1 MHKQNKILRHK
12 LFDRI
17 CHWFVV
23 AVGLVAFLTGFG
35 FFFPS
40 FQWLGAIAG
49 TPQMARFVHPIAG
62 LMMCLPLMLI
72 LVRYY
77 HHNKWEKNDLK
88 WMLAIK
94 DVMFENEDKIPAI
107 GHYNPGQKVL
117 FRTFVVTSVVL
128 TVTGIMMW
136 QPYFAPYF
144 ASAAIEWAI
153 LLHAVCAVI
162 MLIFVI
168 VHFWMATW
176 VEGSVA
182 GMLYGSVSRAWCKK
196 HHPNMLND
204 PKLKTIKQE
213 KH

>member
-1 MHKQNKILRHK
+1 MPKQNMILRHK
-12 LFDRI
+12 LFYRI
-17 CHWFVV
+17 CHWIVV
-23 AVGLVAFLTGFG
+23 ITGLVTFLTGFS
-35 FFFPS
+35 FLYPT
-40 FQWLGAIAG
+40 FQWLGLIAG
-49 TPQMARFVHPIAG
+49 TPQMARLIHPFIG
-62 LMMCLPLMLI
+62 LMMFLPLMII

-117 FRTFVVTSVVL
+117 FRTFVVTSIAL
-128 TVTGIMMW
+128 TITGFMMW

-144 ASAAIEWAI
+144 ASSTIEWAI
-153 LLHAVCAVI
+153 LIHAICAVI

-182 GMLYGSVSRAWCKK
+182 GMLYGFVSRAWCKK

-204 PKLKTIKQE
+204 PELKIIKRE

>member
-1 MHKQNKILRHK
+1 MHKPELILRHK
-12 LFDRI
+12 MFDRV

-23 AVGLVAFLTGFG
+23 ATGIFTFLTGFS
-35 FFFPS
+35 FFYPS
-40 FQWLGAIAG
+40 FQWLGLIAG
-49 TPQMARFVHPIAG
+49 TPELARALHPIAG
-62 LMMCLPLMLI
+62 LLMCLPLMVMLA
-72 LVRYY
+72 RYY
-77 HHNKWEKNDLK
+77 HHNKWEKGDLT

-94 DVMFENEDKIPAI
+94 DVMLENEDKIPPI

-117 FRTFVVTSVVL
+117 FRTFVITSIVL
-128 TVTGIMMW
+128 TITGIMMW
-136 QPYFAPYF
+136 QPYFTPF
-144 ASAAIEWAI
+144 FSTVSVQWAI

-182 GMLYGSVSRAWCKK
+182 GMLYGYVSKAWCKK

-204 PKLKTIKQE
+204 ESHSE
-213 KH
+213 K

>member
-1 MHKQNKILRHK
+1 MHKQNMILRHK

-23 AVGLVAFLTGFG
+23 AAGLVTFLTGFA

-40 FQWLGAIAG
+40 FQWLGSIAG

-62 LMMCLPLMLI
+62 LLMCLTLIVML
-72 LVRYY
+72 VPYY
-77 HHNKWEKNDLK
+77 HHNKWEKNDLT

-117 FRTFVVTSVVL
+117 FRTFVVTSIAL
-128 TVTGIMMW
+128 TITGIMMW

-144 ASAAIEWAI
+144 EAIAIQWAI
-153 LLHAVCAVI
+153 LIHAICAVI

-182 GMLYGSVSRAWCKK
+182 GMLYGYVSRAWCKK

-204 PKLKTIKQE
+204 PELKTNKQE

>member
-1 MHKQNKILRHK
+1 
-12 LFDRI
+12 
-17 CHWFVV
+17 VV
-23 AVGLVAFLTGFG
+23 ATGLVTFLTGFA

-62 LMMCLPLMLI
+62 LMMCLPLMVM

-77 HHNKWEKNDLK
+77 HHNKWEKNDLT

-117 FRTFVVTSVVL
+117 FRTFVVTSIAL
-128 TVTGIMMW
+128 TITGIMMW

-144 ASAAIEWAI
+144 ESSAIEWAI
-153 LLHAVCAVI
+153 LIHAICALI

-182 GMLYGSVSRAWCKK
+182 GMLYGYVSRAWCKK

-204 PKLKTIKQE
+204 PELKTTKQE

>member
-1 MHKQNKILRHK
+1 MHKQNMILRHK

-23 AVGLVAFLTGFG
+23 AAGLVTFLTGFA

-40 FQWLGAIAG
+40 FQWLGSIAG

-62 LMMCLPLMLI
+62 LLMCLPLMLM

-77 HHNKWEKNDLK
+77 HHNKWEKNDLT

-117 FRTFVVTSVVL
+117 FRTFVVTSIAL
-128 TVTGIMMW
+128 TITGIMMW

-144 ASAAIEWAI
+144 EASTIQWAI
-153 LLHAVCAVI
+153 LIHAICAVI

-182 GMLYGSVSRAWCKK
+182 GMLYGYVSRAWCKK

-204 PKLKTIKQE
+204 PELKTKKQE

>member
-1 MHKQNKILRHK
+1 MQKPDRILRHT

-23 AVGLVAFLTGFG
+23 AAGLVTFLTGFG
-35 FFFPS
+35 LFFPS

-49 TPQMARFVHPIAG
+49 TPQMARFVHPFAG
-62 LMMCLPLMLI
+62 LLMCLPLMLM

-117 FRTFVVTSVVL
+117 FRTFVVTSIVL
-128 TVTGIMMW
+128 TVTGFIMW

-144 ASAAIEWAI
+144 DSTTIEWAI

-162 MLIFVI
+162 MLIFVM

-182 GMLYGSVSRAWCKK
+182 GMLYGTVSRAWCKK

-204 PKLKTIKQE
+204 PELKTIKQE

>member
-1 MHKQNKILRHK
+1 MHKQNMILRHK

-23 AVGLVAFLTGFG
+23 ATGLVTFLTGFA

-40 FQWLGAIAG
+40 FQWLGSIAG

-62 LMMCLPLMLI
+62 LMMCLPLMVM

-117 FRTFVVTSVVL
+117 FRTFVVTSIAL
-128 TVTGIMMW
+128 TITGIMMW

-144 ASAAIEWAI
+144 ESSAIEWAI
-153 LLHAVCAVI
+153 LIHAVSALI

-182 GMLYGSVSRAWCKK
+182 GMLYGYVSRAWCKK

-204 PKLKTIKQE
+204 PELKTNKQE